1 MIKIFVVQII
11 DRLSDAICFGAL
23 KPCPKCNGQLV
34 YNSGTGYKCTGDL
47 TEWTKCENV
56 MQDPK
61 RKKFVI
67 SSDIKEAYPDL

>member
-1 MIKIFVVQII
+1 MINIFVVQII

-47 TEWTKCENV
+47 TEWTKCENI

-67 SSDIKEAYPDL
+67 PSDIKEAYPDL

>member
-1 MIKIFVVQII
+1 M
-11 DRLSDAICFGAL
+11 
-23 KPCPKCNGQLV
+23 

-47 TEWTKCENV
+47 TEWTKCENI

-67 SSDIKEAYPDL
+67 PSDIKEAYPDL